1 MGQIKVQQVLNF
13 GNVRTSRKIKKID
26 QGTPRNK
33 PKLRLEVENNGKKDK
48 ITARRSP
55 AMQEKIRKFEIEDKP
70 KPEMED
76 KPKPEMTRN
85 RKNKPQLY
93 SESAK
98 MTGHKKI
105 EEATRNKQE
114 NCKKINDKPSMTFSQ
129 NLLEIKVEKEDRK
142 SPPQAEIYVEKCVKK
157 TSPRQMRNI
166 EVKTF

>member
-1 MGQIKVQQVLNF
+1 MTRDTMGQIKVQQVLNF

-55 AMQEKIRKFEIEDKP
+55 AMQEKIRKFE
-70 KPEMED
+70 MED

-85 RKNKPQLY
+85 RKNKRQLC
-93 SESAK
+93 SEATK

-105 EEATRNKQE
+105 EEATRN
-114 NCKKINDKPSMTFSQ
+114 
-129 NLLEIKVEKEDRK
+129 R
-142 SPPQAEIYVEKCVKK
+142 
-157 TSPRQMRNI
+157 
-166 EVKTF
+166 